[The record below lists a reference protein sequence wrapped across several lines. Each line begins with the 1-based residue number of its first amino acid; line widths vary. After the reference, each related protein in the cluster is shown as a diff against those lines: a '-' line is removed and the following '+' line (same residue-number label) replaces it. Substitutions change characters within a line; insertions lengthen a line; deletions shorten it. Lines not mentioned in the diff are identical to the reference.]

1 MIRTVAVM
9 EAVTVAVMEAV
20 SAVGMAVAVEGSQC
34 HVMVERQEQVGSTF
48 GKHFKLV

>member
-9 EAVTVAVMEAV
+9 EAVMEAV
-20 SAVGMAVAVEGSQC
+20 SAVGMAVAVAVEGSQC